1 MPAEQ
6 QVAILFAG
14 VNGYLDKLQSS
25 EIERFQT
32 MFLEHMESKHPHVM
46 EEVRTKRQ
54 LSPEVIADMHA
65 ILKEFIPSSG
75 LKMKS

>member
-25 EIERFQT
+25 EIDKFQT
-32 MFLEHMESKHPHVM
+32 MFLEHLESKHAHVLD
-46 EEVRTKRQ
+46 EIHTKRQ
-54 LSPEVIADMHA
+54 LSPEIIADMHA

-75 LKMKS
+75 LKMKQ